1 MADNVYTQE
10 VSKPGDYIVEDQPSE
25 DLEMMDETKIKS
37 IGIIN
42 KYSNTE
48 NKIYINK
55 KINEDPGLNKKQKM
69 VKKLL
74 LQYLTK
80 YINDIDHYKSHPNQI
95 GQKPSWLERALPL
108 FSETEIPKKDKE
120 SIVGFV
126 KALGIY
132 RDQHSPKNK
141 MPEEESIRQYGLN
154 SEYAG
159 DTSFKENELPFEKE
173 VKGMDI
179 NKVATTFVKENIP
192 MQRADTR
199 EPVIDRAQPQQS
211 YQQPR
216 QIERPQES
224 MGVIPYQRVKNKY
237 QSMFNMASGS
247 LDDIIINRHKE
258 APRPAFLPPEPQP
271 VTQQRKSKK
280 SHIGLNRKIE
290 LPSIS
295 LTKKKS
301 NSSSIK
307 VGAFPK
313 IDTTLFRKIGVKNV
327 HVSMSK
333 KTKNS
338 TAFNLNNSIS
348 EVTKHM
354 KGLKN
359 KNTALPKIK
368 AHKTTQTK
376 TRINITP
383 ESMKC
388 DGLVKKL
395 RDQCQGVFKHNTI
408 TTEVANFKHSMKGVS
423 KIIPK
428 VNHMYG
434 EDAADETKM
443 MRDSIREGKRS
454 VKQTNALKYK
464 FDNSGIVGRYD
475 YDYAS
480 ITGKRK
486 PKIQLEDY

>member
-1 MADNVYTQE
+1 MADEVYTQD
-10 VSKPGDYIVEDQPSE
+10 VSKPIDYIVEDQPSE
-25 DLEMMDETKIKS
+25 DLEMMDETKIKN
-37 IGIIN
+37 IGMIN
-42 KYSNTE
+42 QYSKPET
-48 NKIYINK
+48 KVYINK
-55 KINEDPGLNKKQKM
+55 KINNDPGLNKKQKM
-69 VKKLL
+69 IKKLL
-74 LQYLTK
+74 LQYLAK
-80 YINDIDHYKSHPNQI
+80 YINDLEHYKSHPNQI

-108 FSETEIPKKDKE
+108 FSETEISRKDKDN
-120 SIVGFV
+120 IVGFV
-126 KALGIY
+126 RALGIY
-132 RDQHSPKNK
+132 RDQHSPKTR
-141 MPEEESIRQYGLN
+141 MPEEESLRQYGLN

-179 NKVATTFVKENIP
+179 NKVATSFVKENTSP
-192 MQRADTR
+192 RMDTQ
-199 EPVIDRAQPQQS
+199 EPVVDRQPSYQRV

-216 QIERPQES
+216 QVQKPQES

-237 QSMFNMASGS
+237 QSMFDMASGS

-258 APRPAFLPPEPQP
+258 APRPTFVPEPQTDI
-271 VTQQRKSKK
+271 TQQRKSKK
-280 SHIGLNRKIE
+280 SRIGLNRKIE
-290 LPSIS
+290 LPNISIKPIS
-295 LTKKKS
+295 HKKS
-301 NSSSIK
+301 SR
-307 VGAFPK
+307 VGFPK
-313 IDTTLFRKIGVKNV
+313 IDSTLFRKIGIKNV

-338 TAFNLNNSIS
+338 TAFNLHNSIN

-359 KNTALPKIK
+359 KNAVLPKIK
-368 AHKTTQTK
+368 AHKTAQTRTK
-376 TRINITP
+376 INITP

-388 DGLVKKL
+388 DGLVRKL

-428 VNHMYG
+428 VEHMYG
-434 EDAADETKM
+434 EDAANETRM

-464 FDNSGIVGRYD
+464 FDNSGIVGKYD
-475 YDYAS
+475 YDYGS

-486 PKIQLEDY
+486 PKIQIENY